1 MQEYQIRVV
10 PTLVVDGRI
19 KVEGSLDVPWVC
31 DDDFYTKLE
40 ARFGM
45 PNAQLG

>member
-1 MQEYQIRVV
+1 MQEYEIRVV

-19 KVEGSLDVPWVC
+19 KVEGSLDIPWVC
-31 DDDFYTKLE
+31 DDDFYARLE

-45 PNAQLG
+45 PNARLQ